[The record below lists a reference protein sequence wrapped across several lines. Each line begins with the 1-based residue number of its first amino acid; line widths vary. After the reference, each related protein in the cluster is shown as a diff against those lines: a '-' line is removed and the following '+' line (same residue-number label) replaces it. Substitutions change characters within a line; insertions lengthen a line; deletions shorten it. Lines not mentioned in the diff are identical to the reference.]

1 MFQPRSFAFNLL
13 VGSRAGSSKVLLSET
28 LKYSQDTLA
37 DTILSLHFLLI
48 IAVILTLADSVS
60 AQLILV

>member
-13 VGSRAGSSKVLLSET
+13 VGSRAGSSKVSET
-28 LKYSQDTLA
+28 LKYSQDTLV

-48 IAVILTLADSVS
+48 IPVILTLADSVS